1 MENDEE
7 YEHLPSEFNYPEER
21 LDENSNETCRGKPHD
36 WKSGRNSRLFK
47 SAEKCQYFK
56 KNDRHKNSCLL
67 YERNW

>member
-1 MENDEE
+1 MKRLTDNMENNEE

-36 WKSGRNSRLFK
+36 WKSGRNSRLNK

-56 KNDRHKNSCLL
+56 KK
-67 YERNW
+67 